1 MYREST
7 AEESI
12 IVSRWKPTAVERPRL
27 YLNGWEKLIGLR
39 YETFKS
45 GFVRWATLNGEAIS
59 NTAANRLIGMKL
71 WLDEAHTLHI
81 DRMHCKSV
89 MPEHE
94 VRPIIEASL
103 EERGIYI
110 A

>member
-12 IVSRWKPTAVERPRL
+12 IVSRWKPTAIESPRL

-39 YETFKS
+39 YETFNS
-45 GFVRWATLNGEAIS
+45 GFVRWATLNDEAIS

-71 WLDEAHTLHI
+71 WLDEAHALHI
-81 DRMHCKSV
+81 DYVHYKSV

-94 VRPIIEASL
+94 VRLIIEAAL

-110 A
+110 E